1 MAFCPA
7 SASGSVAMASHM
19 AFAAATAADASF
31 FTGGRPGGG
40 RGFSFPT
47 L

>member
-1 MAFCPA
+1 
-7 SASGSVAMASHM
+7 M
-19 AFAAATAADASF
+19 AFAAATAAEASF

-40 RGFSFPT
+40 LGFSLPT